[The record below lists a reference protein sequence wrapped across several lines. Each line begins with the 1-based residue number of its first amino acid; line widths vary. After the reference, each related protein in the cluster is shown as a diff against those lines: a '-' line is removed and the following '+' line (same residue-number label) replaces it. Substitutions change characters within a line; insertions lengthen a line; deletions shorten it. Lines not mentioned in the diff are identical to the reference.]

1 MIMLNFYARLMLIS
15 LLIFTATLLLVH
27 TQPYDDYELR
37 QLLPEN
43 CPAPCFMGIRP
54 GVTTLEEAR
63 NILKASGWADHIVLN
78 SGLNLTASETFISLN
93 WEWNDNRSPLLDAT
107 SPAFMLG
114 FKQDM
119 HAVVDEI
126 YVSTLMPVGLMSLL
140 LESPQRYTFGTLFP
154 KASLTAK
161 ILSRISILY
170 DKVEASVNLVCP
182 LKFSRLWTLRSS
194 LYFYSEAPVNEDIHT
209 WDNPAIIRTLKS
221 VCRP

>member
-1 MIMLNFYARLMLIS
+1 MLNFYARLMLIP
-15 LLIFTATLLLVH
+15 LVIFTAALLLVH
-27 TQPYDDYELR
+27 TQPYDDHELR
-37 QLLPEN
+37 QLLPES

-93 WEWNDNRSPLLDAT
+93 WEWNDHRSPLLDAT

-114 FKQDM
+114 FKQDI

-126 YVSTLMPVGLMSLL
+126 YVSTRIPVGLMNTILQ
-140 LESPQRYTFGTLFP
+140 SPNRYRFGTLLP
-154 KASLTAK
+154 KASLTAQ
-161 ILSRISILY
+161 IVSSISIFY

-182 LKFSRLWTLRSS
+182 LKISRLWMLRTN
-194 LYFYSEAPVNEDIHT
+194 LYFYSQIPVNEDIHS
-209 WDNPAIIRTLKS
+209 WDNPAIIRTFKS
-221 VCRP
+221 VCRA